1 MIYKYRAVYRVGLR
15 YLAFNQNYAGSS
27 PVGPTKGDQMSI
39 LEILGILALIW
50 LIGFAV
56 TFVYINL
63 VVDTG
68 SPLADEIKTL
78 SQILISA
85 IWPIALLVS
94 IYERWK

>member
-1 MIYKYRAVYRVGLR
+1 
-15 YLAFNQNYAGSS
+15 
-27 PVGPTKGDQMSI
+27 MSI

-56 TFVYINL
+56 TFLYINL
-63 VVDTG
+63 VVDTS
-68 SPLADEIKTL
+68 SPFADEIKTL

-85 IWPIALLVS
+85 IWPIVLSVS